1 MTLPAER
8 YPIVYDIVLGTET
21 PFPVAC
27 TSRDISATGI
37 GLKLENRIPLRR
49 GQFITLS
56 LQFGEND
63 PDAERLELR
72 GKVIW
77 HREDRCGI
85 QIMGIRDK
93 DKDFYE
99 NLISGFQALQ
109 DYSPN
114 SPAPQYA
121 EAR

>member
-8 YPIVYDIVLGTET
+8 YPIVYDIILGTET

-27 TSRDISATGI
+27 TRRDISSSGI
-37 GLKLENRIPLRR
+37 GLRLENRIPLRR

-63 PDAERLELR
+63 PDGERLELR
-72 GKVIW
+72 GKIIW

-85 QIMGIRDK
+85 QITGIRDK

-109 DYSPN
+109 EYSPG
-114 SPAPQYA
+114 PAALEAA